1 MHMRVPC
8 PKHCL
13 FVRSDWIFFYSVF
26 FTLLTPASDARGALF
41 CQVFLPMLLVA
52 IFCKSEN
59 FY

>member
-13 FVRSDWIFFYSVF
+13 FVRSDWIFFYSIF
-26 FTLLTPASDARGALF
+26 FTLLTPASHARGALF

-52 IFCKSEN
+52 IFLQV
-59 FY
+59 